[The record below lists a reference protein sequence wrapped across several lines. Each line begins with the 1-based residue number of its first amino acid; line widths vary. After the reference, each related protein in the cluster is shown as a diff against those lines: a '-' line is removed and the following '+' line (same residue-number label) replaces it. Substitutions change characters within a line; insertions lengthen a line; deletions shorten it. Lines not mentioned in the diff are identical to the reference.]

1 MVHSSLIGHN
11 NPPSNNPQT
20 LAWEPLDS
28 LHILACSR
36 VALNTVLSIV
46 PEKYYRAIAEN
57 APRPCCHSTGNLD
70 IEAWYSCPDEQAKG
84 KPDIY
89 KFYCNECD
97 ACHVRFCIGG
107 DHVDAVKHTP
117 ETRPDLFDIRPFWE
131 IR

>member
-1 MVHSSLIGHN
+1 MVNAGIGHN

-36 VALNTVLSIV
+36 IALEKVFHAV
-46 PEKYYRAIAEN
+46 PEKYWRAIAEN
-57 APRPCCHSTGNLD
+57 APNACCGTVSSLD

-89 KFYCNECD
+89 KLYCRECD
-97 ACHVRFCIGG
+97 RCHVRFCIGG
-107 DHVDAVKHTP
+107 NHPLATP
-117 ETRPDLFDIRPFWE
+117 DNIVTHPHYHDFRPFWDA
-131 IR
+131 R